1 MYKINFIE
9 NTIAEKSIWTSSND
23 NDILKNIFE
32 SAIDA
37 SSDKKVA
44 EDSKVVVILELPV
57 GGSVS
62 QFSIGE
68 TDDTLEVTILK
79 YSLMLNPKALLF
91 SGIKAGILDY
101 NNDGPHTARGGIR
114 LSECA
119 KALAE
124 YRKSHEQKENKKG
137 EKENNAMTVIFNL
150 PDFVSRDNVKH
161 YSYCFERAGLNDLQY
176 NITYF
181 EFETKDS
188 AKKKEEDYMKAS
200 SIIFSSR
207 THDRSSAAG
216 GADNGSSAP
225 TDSSS
230 SQNPNSSANSHSRS
244 FSSAETKH
252 NSHNTNDKEDVEMQ
266 SKKDDEDEEDE
277 HDDEDDVYTED
288 EVNNILMKEREKI
301 DKVKGKYNERFEKT
315 KLFFEN
321 REQRRATEINAK
333 NEIINSQRGVLA
345 KKEKEMQ
352 DKLSFFSKKYED
364 EMNKMKVELE
374 MAKQAH
380 SIAQQKLSV
389 GASSKSPD
397 FLSDTAAGRPKRTRK
412 SRNVEETDKMVTTVS
427 QTSSF
432 DGGNGAH
439 IPVAPPNTPF
449 TIMGPALPNS
459 DDEGL

>member
-23 NDILKNIFE
+23 DDILKNIFD

-37 SSDKKVA
+37 SSDKNKVA
-44 EDSKVVVILELPV
+44 EDSKVVVVLELPV

-79 YSLMLNPKALLF
+79 HSLMLNPKAQLF

-161 YSYCFERAGLNDLQY
+161 YSYCFENPGLNDLQY

-188 AKKKEEDYMKAS
+188 TKKKEEDYMKAS

-230 SQNPNSSANSHSRS
+230 SQSANSSANSHSRS
-244 FSSAETKH
+244 FSSAETRH

-266 SKKDDEDEEDE
+266 SKMDDE
-277 HDDEDDVYTED
+277 DEDDVYTED
-288 EVNNILMKEREKI
+288 EVNKILKKECEKL

-315 KLFFEN
+315 KSFFEN
-321 REQRRATEINAK
+321 REQRRVTEINAK

-352 DKLSFFSKKYED
+352 DKLSFFSKKYE
-364 EMNKMKVELE
+364 V
-374 MAKQAH
+374 
-380 SIAQQKLSV
+380 
-389 GASSKSPD
+389 
-397 FLSDTAAGRPKRTRK
+397 
-412 SRNVEETDKMVTTVS
+412 
-427 QTSSF
+427 
-432 DGGNGAH
+432 
-439 IPVAPPNTPF
+439 
-449 TIMGPALPNS
+449 
-459 DDEGL
+459 